1 MVEAPLAWLHNQLHV
16 VKAPDGGSTI
26 YIYIYM
32 HALIWPGLGVSL
44 NESESLV
51 ADLSCKSSR
60 FPSPPPSQK
69 MEPHYD
75 LICLD
80 VRDPW

>member
-26 YIYIYM
+26 YTYIYIYIY
-32 HALIWPGLGVSL
+32 ALIWPGLGVSL

-51 ADLSCKSSR
+51 ADHSM
-60 FPSPPPSQK
+60 Q
-69 MEPHYD
+69 E
-75 LICLD
+75 
-80 VRDPW
+80 